1 MALALYSRLSKI
13 AVGCIRV
20 EVTIDRYFNNS
31 LKEGTRGARGN
42 EGTTF
47 GDISDHDE
55 LYSDFLKDFIKNS
68 LNKDILYQ
76 YLAERFIDL
85 HSYATEILVVT
96 YKDAILNTQD
106 VPDEGIKMRNV

>member
-20 EVTIDRYFNNS
+20 EATIDRYFNNN
-31 LKEGTRGARGN
+31 LKEGTQGVRGN

-55 LYSDFLKDFIKNS
+55 LYSNFLKDFIKNS

-76 YLAERFIDL
+76 CLAERFIDL

-96 YKDAILNTQD
+96 
-106 VPDEGIKMRNV
+106 